1 MSVNTSISPYYDDYN
16 IDKNFYRV
24 LFKPGV
30 AVQARELTQSQTI
43 LQNQIKRVGDY
54 LFTNGDKVQGSKPI
68 INTLARTIRL
78 KETDAAG
85 NNIDVTRFVGMF
97 VTSPNSDVVGEV
109 EFAFRKDDPRIGDPP
124 SIVINLKRHSNDNN
138 GEFAQ
143 NTELW
148 FYSSLSNAF
157 NKASPELRAVT
168 TFDFVKQGFCQISPF
183 SKRIIL
189 RTDNENIEVGDL
201 LEHPLITKRLYVVE
215 KISTTELEINE
226 APGVTISSVTEGGD
240 RVQFNKKASSPTLTV
255 TQDTSVYFKDGFFI
269 RSVLQRI
276 VPDKET
282 AYPTKVVG
290 FFTEEKTINS
300 NDDTT
305 LLDPALGSSN
315 YFAPGA
321 DRLQIDLEIVAL
333 DLEDVITDNTTEQ
346 TADSLLFE
354 DDYIAKKLT
363 SSEDFIPLVKFNKG
377 KIEYIR
383 EVTVGSQLKTA
394 LAERTYDE
402 SGNYVVENFSITS
415 SENLGYPNSISFN
428 VGAGKGYIG
437 GNLVKTVGATE
448 VITPKN
454 LATDIAISYNVN
466 TTQGNYVKVKNIQY
480 GLFRQDE
487 IISSETF
494 VELHNVKNPTSAN
507 SRVGVLTL
515 KSLEYDSYTGG
526 NVECKLY
533 YHYYAPAS
541 DVPTS
546 WAGWATR
553 YNIPESE
560 GRYLSNVLYESNAP
574 ILTVAT
580 ADGTVDVPA
589 GTYYGLFREPDA
601 GKLASWWQIWSS
613 EFNKTL
619 SNDFLR
625 RFITAAKQDSSDAPR
640 IVTNSKTF
648 LIVNNGSPFID
659 GVVNVSQVR
668 SLVGVYNEYTGP
680 GTAASYTNPFFYA
693 DISDSGIDAQG
704 EIILFDTKASDA
716 LIFDTGKLNV
726 KSIERISTEYKRV
739 YKNSAFTNGIHT
751 RSLSD
756 PESFAV
762 GNGSVNPSQ
771 ARENFITLVKTGMT
785 ANVPYGLWDFEKG
798 SVTIS
803 NEGRTATIDMGDAG
817 FNGLAD
823 ISINIETDNLTPRT
837 KTLVKNGSK
846 IVNIQLA
853 DYDYSIGKADIAAYG
868 GVYTL
873 ADASKFKGTYSN
885 VITYDYGDI
894 VVEDGVAFESID
906 FGANKSLGFAN
917 SWSVIQPIESGLFV
931 LDNGQRDNFYDHGYI
946 RYVGRSANLPGNVLV
961 TFNYFEHVG
970 EGPATVASYGTEFY
984 DSIPTYRSVVNAKEY
999 NLRDC
1004 LDFRPVRRE
1013 DTQYQNFYPTIF
1025 PTASVNTEIDITYYL
1040 GRRDRL
1046 YVTGSLQNFESP
1058 YNRFYIEQGIPSD
1071 SPTEPL
1077 DRSDSTRM
1085 SLAILDLP
1093 PYTTSSFQVTIVY
1106 DDNTRFTMKDIN
1118 RLENLVTSLDK
1129 VVKLHAMEIAV
1140 LQSTILNED
1149 TGEILVKSGVLIED
1163 FADLDTADLLGGQ
1176 FLCLIDETERECFPA
1191 FNCFNMNLNIIAD
1204 EDIKQFDDIITMPFT
1219 EEMFVSNLEGNS
1231 VINPN
1236 PAGIDDTVGRA
1247 VLSKKNSFLI
1257 NLLLSAGNFLIT
1269 SIGLKTLAAYAS
1281 ARLLSGTVIG
1291 GALGRFAGEAALFEA
1306 QVSENVLAV
1315 AWKAARDL
1323 FKPFEDSVN
1332 IIDSLTRF
1340 ISKQFKGLVDIGRTV
1355 YEAFEGGFETL
1366 IDTFFGKSDIAQTAT
1381 GGPLPGM
1388 FGDFTAKQSGT
1399 GILEIFNLGE
1409 YWSAVANP
1417 ALKSAYAGLS
1427 QGIGQIMGGEFATGA
1442 GTIGNTIT
1450 AFSSFIVG
1458 TAGALAATAVNA
1470 VAITLGYNAVFT
1482 GGLALAPGAAPT
1494 LAALAGAYAKGI
1506 SAFAATGGT
1515 IGGVTIGA
1523 TAATGIV
1530 IAGAIAVVYIG
1541 VKVAD
1546 KLGKELKRW
1555 RRKISDERTKE
1566 NIKFVRKD
1574 ENTRLN
1580 VYSFNY
1586 KREFQ
1591 KIAGYG
1597 KYEGYLASE
1606 VSKVYPDAVVKE
1618 SNGYYSV
1625 DYSLIGK

>member
-1 MSVNTSISPYYDDYN
+1 MPVDTSISPYYDDYN

-85 NNIDVTRFVGMF
+85 NSIDVTRFVGMF

-124 SIVINLKRHSNDNN
+124 SIVINLKRHNNDNN

-148 FYSSLSNAF
+148 FYTSLSNAF

-189 RTDNENIEVGDL
+189 RTANENIEVGDL

-282 AYPTKVVG
+282 AFPTKVIG

-333 DLEDVITDNTTEQ
+333 DLEDVITDNPTDQ
-346 TADSLLFE
+346 TSDSLLFE
-354 DDYIAKKLT
+354 DDYTAKKLA
-363 SSEDFIPLVKFNKG
+363 SSEDFIPLVKFNRG
-377 KIEYIR
+377 KIEYIK

-402 SGNYVVENFSITS
+402 SGNYLVENFSITAG
-415 SENLGYPNSISFN
+415 ENLGDPNNISFN
-428 VGAGKGYIG
+428 VGSGKGYIG

-448 VITPKN
+448 IVTPKN
-454 LATDIAISYNVN
+454 LATDIAVSYNVN

-494 VELHNVKNPTSAN
+494 VELHNVKNPTSSN
-507 SRVGVLTL
+507 TRVGVLNL

-601 GKLASWWQIWSS
+601 GRLASWWQVWSS

-619 SNDFLR
+619 STDFLR

-640 IVTNSKTF
+640 VITNSKTF
-648 LIVNNGSPFID
+648 LQVNNGSPFID

-668 SLVGVYNEYTGP
+668 SLVGVANEYTGP
-680 GTAASYTNPFFYA
+680 GTAAFYNNPFFYA

-716 LIFDTGKLNV
+716 LIFDTGKRDV

-739 YKNSAFTNGIHT
+739 YRNSAFTNGIHT

-771 ARENFITLVKTGMT
+771 ARENFITLVKSGMT

-803 NEGRTATIDMGDAG
+803 NDARTATIDVGDAG

-823 ISINIETDNLTPRT
+823 ISMNIETDNLTPRT
-837 KTLVKNGSK
+837 KTLVRNGSK

-853 DYDYSIGKADIAAYG
+853 DYDYSIGRADIVTFG
-868 GVYTL
+868 GVYKL
-873 ADASKFKGTYSN
+873 ADVSKFKGTYSN
-885 VITYDYGDI
+885 VLTYDYGDI
-894 VVEDGVAFESID
+894 VVEEGIAYESID
-906 FGANKSLGFAN
+906 FGANKPLGFAN
-917 SWSVIQPIESGLFV
+917 SWIAIRTVDAGSFI

-946 RYVGRSANLPGNVLV
+946 RYVGRSANLPGNVVV
-961 TFNYFEHVG
+961 TFNYFEHTG
-970 EGPATVASYGTEFY
+970 EGPATVASYDANYYE
-984 DSIPTYRSVVNAKEY
+984 DIPTYRSVVNAKEY

-1013 DTQYQNFYPTIF
+1013 NTQYQNFYPTIF

-1058 YNRFYIEQGIPSD
+1058 YNRFYIEQGVPSD
-1071 SPTEPL
+1071 APADPL

-1093 PYTTSSFQVTIVY
+1093 PYTTSAFQVTVEY
-1106 DDNTRFTMKDIN
+1106 EDNMRFTMKDIGK
-1118 RLENLVTSLDK
+1118 LENLVSSLDK

-1163 FADLDTADLLGGQ
+1163 FSDLDTADLLGGQ
-1176 FLCLIDETERECFPA
+1176 FICAIDEDERECFPA
-1191 FNCFNMNLNIIAD
+1191 FNCYNMKLDLIPD
-1204 EDIKQFDDIITMPFT
+1204 QDIRQYNDIITMPFT
-1219 EEMFVSNLEGNS
+1219 EELYASNLEGNS

-1236 PAGIDDTVGRA
+1236 PAGIDNTVGRA
-1247 VLSKKNSFLI
+1247 VLSKKNSFII
-1257 NLLLSAGNFLIT
+1257 NLLISAGNFLVT
-1269 SIGLKTLAAYAS
+1269 SIGLRTLAAYAAAKLSLAGTGVGS
-1281 ARLLSGTVIG
+1281 ALIRYAGTN
-1291 GALGRFAGEAALFEA
+1291 AYNAALA
-1306 QVSENVLAV
+1306 NENVLSV
-1315 AWKAARDL
+1315 AWQAARDL
-1323 FKPFEDSVN
+1323 FEPFNSSAN
-1332 IIDSLTRF
+1332 MIDTLVRLVH
-1340 ISKQFKGLVDIGRTV
+1340 KQLEGLIDVGRTV
-1355 YEAFEGGFETL
+1355 YEAFERGFET
-1366 IDTFFGKSDIAQTAT
+1366 IVDTFYGPTDVIQGPGGGDITSS
-1381 GGPLPGM
+1381 
-1388 FGDFTAKQSGT
+1388 SGIT
-1399 GILEIFNLGE
+1399 EIFNLGE
-1409 YWSAVANP
+1409 YWTTVAVPEAVA
-1417 ALKSAYAGLS
+1417 AYDTLVY
-1427 QGIGQIMGGEFATGA
+1427 GINQITNGSYATGA
-1442 GTIGNTIT
+1442 TNIGNAIVG
-1450 AFSSFIVG
+1450 FSAFIVG
-1458 TAGALAATAVNA
+1458 SAGAAAAAAVNA
-1470 VAITLGYNAVFT
+1470 VAISLGYGAVFT
-1482 GGLALAPGAAPT
+1482 TATGAYSFAALSASYTASIGAFAST
-1494 LAALAGAYAKGI
+1494 SILAA
-1506 SAFAATGGT
+1506 AA
-1515 IGGVTIGA
+1515 VVVA
-1523 TAATGIV
+1523 
-1530 IAGAIAVVYIG
+1530 AIAVVYVA
-1541 VKVAD
+1541 VKIVKAV
-1546 KLGKELKRW
+1546 W
-1555 RRKISDERTKE
+1555 RKVKKIFSDERMKE
-1566 NIKFVRKD
+1566 NIKFIRRD
-1574 ENTRLN
+1574 ETTGLN
-1580 VYSFNY
+1580 LYSFNY

-1625 DYSLIGK
+1625 NYSLIGK